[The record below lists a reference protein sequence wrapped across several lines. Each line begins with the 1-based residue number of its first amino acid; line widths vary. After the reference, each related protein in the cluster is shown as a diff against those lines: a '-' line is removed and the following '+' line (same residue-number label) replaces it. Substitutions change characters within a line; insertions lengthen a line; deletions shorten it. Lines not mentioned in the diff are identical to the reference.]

1 LQHNINIMKN
11 LTCLLVAVCYTAAV
25 NAQGTVISPGTKV
38 TTNGTVRLVLGAGN
52 VVNNGT
58 LGGTTGT
65 LVFAGAVNFSGSGST
80 LVQNFIVAHTSG
92 VSTLNAPIGVTN
104 NAMLMFGNLDFKN
117 DNLVIRSDLST
128 TANLM
133 INGTPTG
140 SVQGLVARASLASG
154 PCPSY
159 TSVLSVNIAGP
170 AIRYQWQSSADS
182 LTWADINGATSHDYT
197 ATISGSIYYR
207 CHITATSGNF
217 DEMAPLGKIGLDT
230 PVATISGIDTLLVGN
245 TSTLTGAT
253 AGGTWSSSN
262 TAVLTINASTGLMTG
277 ISSGIATV
285 TYTASNGSGCT
296 GRSNLVIKV
305 GTGTIVRPVVTVTS
319 PAAVCA
325 PLTVNL
331 TNAAVTAGSPAGLS
345 YTYFT
350 DASATTVLASPDKVA
365 VSGTYYIVG
374 TDNSN
379 VASVPMP
386 VVVTVI
392 VIQNLK
398 AAFTFDSY
406 CINNA
411 VQFTNTSTTSGPVSY
426 QWSDNTGKTSTA
438 TSPSFTFTATG
449 ASNMKLKVTSV
460 SCPLISDSVTNI
472 LAIEAPIAGVRM
484 PLVNLGMGEPTE
496 VRARVFAGATYL
508 WTPATGISN
517 TLVFNPKIAAP
528 AEQDY
533 RITIKA
539 VSGCIT
545 VDSIL
550 VRIFDKR
557 IYVPNV
563 FTPNGDGI
571 NDKLFVTVIGT
582 SIRSLTYFRVYNRYS
597 KLVFE
602 TTDATIGWDGK
613 VNGVLQPMDTFVWV
627 AEAKDASGN
636 AVIRRGN
643 VTLLR

>member
-1 LQHNINIMKN
+1 MKK
-11 LTCLLVAVCYTAAV
+11 LVCLLTSVCLISGI

-38 TTNGTVRLVLGAGN
+38 TTNGNVRLVLGAGN

-58 LGGTTGT
+58 LGGTSGS

-80 LVQNFIVAHTSG
+80 LVYNFIVAHTSG

-117 DNLVIRSDLST
+117 DNLIIRSDISN

-133 INGTPTG
+133 LNGTPTG

-182 LTWADINGATSHDYT
+182 LSWSDINGATAHDYT
-197 ATISGSIYYR
+197 VTISGTIYYR
-207 CHITATSGNF
+207 CHITATSGSF

-230 PVATISGIDTLLVGN
+230 SATTISGLDTLLVGN

-262 TAVLTINASTGLMTG
+262 TAILTINASTGLMTG

-285 TYTASNGSGCT
+285 TYTVTNGSGCT
-296 GRSNLVIKV
+296 NRSTSVIKV
-305 GTGTIVRPVVTVTS
+305 GAGAVVKPIVTVTN
-319 PAAVCA
+319 PASVCA

-331 TNAAVTAGSPAGLS
+331 TDAAVTTGSPAGLS

-350 DASATTVLASPDKVA
+350 DPAATTPLASPDKVS

-374 TDNSN
+374 ANSSN
-379 VASVPMP
+379 ISSDPMP

-411 VQFTNTSTTSGPVSY
+411 VQFTNTSTTSGPVTY

-449 ASNMKLKVTSV
+449 TSNMKLKVTSV
-460 SCPLISDSVTNI
+460 TCPLIADSVTNI
-472 LAIEAPIAGVRM
+472 VPIEAPVAGIRM

-496 VRARVFAGATYL
+496 VRARVFAGASYT
-508 WTPATGISN
+508 WTPTAGILN
-517 TLVFNPKIAAP
+517 TSVFNPKIAAP

-539 VSGCIT
+539 PSGCIT

-571 NDKLFVTVIGT
+571 NDKIFVTIIGT
-582 SIRSLTYFRVYNRYS
+582 SIRSLTYFRIYNRYS

-613 VNGVLQPMDTFVWV
+613 VNGVLQPMDTYIWV

-636 AVIRRGN
+636 ATIRRGN